1 MLRILSAS
9 AALLAGL
16 WWPASPPAAPAP
28 PPSAASRPVVLFVH
42 GRGLQDGDTASLRRV
57 WRDAL
62 DDGVAG
68 VSGHRLL
75 REDDLRLVWYAGTL
89 APDAEPA
96 CAGGGT
102 GASPREGW
110 ARDLASTLRT
120 AGTLMAL
127 AAEWMGGPEGAAL
140 QALAGDL
147 LYLGDER
154 RRCGAEERLA
164 RALEE
169 AAAEGR
175 PVVLVAHSFGALV
188 SYHHLRTRP
197 PTAGPEIERWVTAG
211 SLLGHPELRRLLLDE
226 RTGSL
231 PPRVGSWVN
240 VYDPRDPFSAPLVG
254 LGGAEDSA
262 AVENR
267 RTERPYEGDPHD
279 PVRYLTDPATA
290 GAVLEAWCR
299 AARARSVRRP
309 ALEPACGAA
318 HAPDERPAP

>member
-1 MLRILSAS
+1 MLRFLSVS
-9 AALLAGL
+9 TALLAGL
-16 WWPASPPAAPAP
+16 SFLTLAPGVPAVPTA
-28 PPSAASRPVVLFVH
+28 PPSAAPRPVVLLVH
-42 GRGLQDGDTASLRRV
+42 GRGLQDGDTASVRRA

-62 DDGVAG
+62 DDGVAD

-75 REDDLRLVWYAGTL
+75 QEDDLRLVWYADAVTSGPDTACPGTSR
-89 APDAEPA
+89 A
-96 CAGGGT
+96 T
-102 GASPREGW
+102 RREGW
-110 ARDLASTLRT
+110 ARDLATTLST

-140 QALAGDL
+140 RALAGDL

-169 AAAEGR
+169 VDREGR

-188 SYHHLRTRP
+188 SYHHLRTRDA
-197 PTAGPEIERWVTAG
+197 TVGPRVERWVTIG
-211 SLLGHPELRRLLLDE
+211 SPLGHPELRRLLLDDDGE
-226 RTGSL
+226 GL

-254 LGGAEDSA
+254 LD
-262 AVENR
+262 AVEESDAVEDR
-267 RTERPYEGDPHD
+267 RTERSYEGDPHD

-290 GAVLEAWCR
+290 GAVLEAWCEV
-299 AARARSVRRP
+299 ADGAP
-309 ALEPACGAA
+309 EPACRTE
-318 HAPDERPAP
+318 HASGR